1 MTELVLENTD
11 ESKARI
17 ENIEELI
24 SKVVEYESTTEN
36 PDLAGFLEDVAL
48 VADIDSLNEDS
59 DYVVLMTIHSAKGLE
74 FPQFVPKTKVKLKKK
89 DVCVMLQLQ
98 EQRKIL

>member
-48 VADIDSLNEDS
+48 VADIDSLI
-59 DYVVLMTIHSAKGLE
+59 Y
-74 FPQFVPKTKVKLKKK
+74 
-89 DVCVMLQLQ
+89 
-98 EQRKIL
+98 